1 MIDCLAAAL
10 AKWCAAVQVA
20 WTVHGGWT
28 WFFWFAP
35 AIVFL
40 EIPRYYLPLCWAVVM
55 RLLRKDRPKP
65 RSKTHSLDRRRQR
78 LPLVSVVVAGRNEA
92 ETIGK
97 CVSTLVDQD
106 YPNLEVLV
114 IDDHSTDRTSAEVLP
129 YTRTGKVRLV
139 RNNSSRGRVGR
150 PSASNLGLRLAR
162 GEFLVSLDADTTFD
176 RHLVS
181 ALVAQFDDP
190 EVGVVAGN
198 VVIRNWRDS
207 FVARLQALEYAVAI
221 DINKRW
227 TDTRRATLQASG
239 AVGAFRRQALV
250 EIGGWEQQLGEDTDV
265 SLRMI
270 KAGWRLRFAPDAVAR
285 TDCPTT
291 FRQVARQ
298 RFRWDRGGLRAF
310 FKKHYR
316 LLDPRI
322 AGFWFSFELATE
334 FLFAVVATLVYPVYL
349 GWLVWQSPAVA
360 VFVLSVCFVFYCM
373 LSLGAVAAV
382 AYCSPHVE
390 KPWSLAGAALWTPI
404 YKEGLRWVR
413 LKATLCEILR
423 INYEDPFLPKSAWV
437 YAPRY

>member
-1 MIDCLAAAL
+1 MIEWLAAEL
-10 AKWCAAVQVA
+10 ARWCAAVQVA

-28 WFFWFAP
+28 WFLWFAP
-35 AIVFL
+35 AVLFL
-40 EIPRYYLPLCWAVVM
+40 EIPRYYLPLLWAVVM
-55 RLLRKDRPKP
+55 RLLGRDRPRPAP
-65 RSKTHSLDRRRQR
+65 RHGPQPRK
-78 LPLVSVVVAGRNEA
+78 PLVSVVVAGRNEA
-92 ETIGK
+92 PTIGL
-97 CVSTLVDQD
+97 CVRTLLEQD
-106 YPNLEVLV
+106 YPNLEILV
-114 IDDHSTDRTSAEVLP
+114 IDDHSDDRTSAEVRP
-129 YTRTGKVRLV
+129 YTRGGKVRLV
-139 RNNSSRGRVGR
+139 RNNSDRGRAGR

-162 GEFLVSLDADTTFD
+162 GEILVSLDADTTFD

-181 ALVAQFDDP
+181 ALVAQFANR

-198 VVIRNWRDS
+198 VLIRNWRDS
-207 FVARLQALEYAVAI
+207 TVARLQALEYAVAI

-250 EIGGWEQQLGEDTDV
+250 DIGGWEQQLAEDTDV

-270 KAGWRLRFAPDAVAR
+270 KAGWRLRFARDAVAR

-291 FRQVARQ
+291 LRQVARQ

-322 AGFWFSFELATE
+322 AGFWFSFELLTE

-349 GWLVWQSPAVA
+349 GWLFWQNAAVA
-360 VFVLSVCFVFYCM
+360 VFVLLVCLVGYMF
-373 LSLGAVAAV
+373 LSLLAVAAV
-382 AYCSPHVE
+382 AFCVPHVE
-390 KPWSLAGAALWTPI
+390 KPWSLAGAALWTPL
-404 YKEGLRWVR
+404 YKEALRWVR
-413 LKATLCEILR
+413 LRATLCEILR
-423 INYEDPFLPKSAWV
+423 IKYEDTFLPESAWV